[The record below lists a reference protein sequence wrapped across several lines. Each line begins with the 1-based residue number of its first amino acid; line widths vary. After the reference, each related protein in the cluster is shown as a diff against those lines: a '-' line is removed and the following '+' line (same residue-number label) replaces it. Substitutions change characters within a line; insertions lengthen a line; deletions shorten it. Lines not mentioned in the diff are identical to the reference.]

1 MRGASLAASTV
12 HLSTSHACRRQR
24 RVVVAATAHGCAYH
38 VGHRACAR
46 RGAHQGTRTTCNHVQ
61 VIVRTTVL
69 MDVDDQ
75 DRKRILVE
83 DFEESLEK
91 GYIHT
96 VRPS

>member
-1 MRGASLAASTV
+1 
-12 HLSTSHACRRQR
+12 
-24 RVVVAATAHGCAYH
+24 
-38 VGHRACAR
+38 
-46 RGAHQGTRTTCNHVQ
+46 
-61 VIVRTTVL
+61 